1 MKNISPWVTALLASF
16 LHLSLSAQNVL
27 DHEKKIYT
35 DTADKVFVNMD
46 VPLYL
51 SISANSDGSNGTVLK
66 GQEPKYSYPMYLDT
80 EGYNT
85 FRSPSKV
92 DPETGKIVYPKED
105 VIFELYA
112 DGTAPSIKIN
122 YGGENRIEVDGTAV
136 INGNQVSFEAN
147 DNLAGVSE
155 INYSLGQAAYQKY
168 SQPIKLTEDK
178 VYTIR
183 YYAVDNVGNVGE
195 PSTVKVRP
203 DTKPPVTSIAI
214 DGDQSD
220 NTLSQRTTIALEAND
235 NIAGLSK
242 IFWSIDDGRT
252 YTYGQP
258 IRLSALSEGEHTLT
272 YFATDKVDNNE
283 EKKTFTFFLDKSA
296 PRVISEVVGNT
307 FIANGKE
314 YFSGRTKLKLVA
326 LDNKAGVKEILYSV
340 NGGQYTL
347 YEEPFYVKQAGNLD
361 IDVLA
366 IDNVN
371 NRQTI
376 EEISGNSKNRS
387 YVDLSGP
394 NLSHSFSGP
403 SFVINDTTYLNGTSR
418 INLRGTDGESGF
430 KEIDWQLNGGSLET
444 YDGPISIV
452 GEGFYNI
459 TYNGYDN
466 LQNSNT
472 SNALVYIDNTGP
484 DVYNRFS
491 IESKKMM
498 EKDGEKL
505 NVYPPHVVLF
515 LSATDKHAGLDNITY
530 KVNGSGDLAYRGL
543 IQDFKKDTQYTIEVN
558 VTDKLGNENSE
569 EIKFFIE

>member
-1 MKNISPWVTALLASF
+1 MKNITPVLTVLLTCLILAS
-16 LHLSLSAQNVL
+16 SAQTVL

-35 DTADKVFVNMD
+35 DTADKVFVNIE

-51 SISANSDGSNGTVLK
+51 SISAKPDGSDGTVLK
-66 GQEPKYSYPMYLDT
+66 GQDPKYSYPMYLDT

-112 DGTAPSIKIN
+112 DGTAPTVNIN
-122 YGGENRIEVDGTAV
+122 YGGENRIVVDGTSI
-136 INGNQVSFEAN
+136 INGNQVSLDAS
-147 DNLAGVSE
+147 DNLAGVSD
-155 INYSLGQAAYQKY
+155 IYYALGSAAYQKY
-168 SQPIKLTEDK
+168 TQPIKLTEDK
-178 VYTIR
+178 IYTIS
-183 YYAVDNVGNVGE
+183 YYAVDNVGNAGTPASVA
-195 PSTVKVRP
+195 VRP
-203 DTKPPVTSIAI
+203 DLKAPISSFEVE
-214 DGDQSD
+214 GDQSEI
-220 NTLSQRTTIALEAND
+220 SVSERTTISLSAED
-235 NIAGLSK
+235 DISGLAK

-258 IRLSALSEGEHTLT
+258 IRLSSLAEGEHTLT
-272 YFATDKVDNNE
+272 YFAADKVDNTE
-283 EKKTFTFFLDKSA
+283 EKKSYTFFLDKSA

-347 YEEPFYVKQAGNLD
+347 YEEPFFLTQAGNLD

-366 IDNVN
+366 IDKVN
-371 NRQTI
+371 NKQTI

-403 SFVINDTTYLNGTSR
+403 SFEINDTTYLNGTSK
-418 INLRGTDGESGF
+418 IILTGTDSESGF
-430 KEIDWQLNGGSLET
+430 KEIDWQLNSGSLET

-459 TYNGYDN
+459 TFNGYDN

-484 DVYNRFS
+484 DIFNRFS
-491 IESKKMM
+491 IESSKVR
-498 EKDGEKL
+498 EIDGDEL
-505 NVYPPHVVLF
+505 TVYPPHVVLF

-530 KVNGSGDLAYRGL
+530 RVNGSGDLAYRGL
-543 IQDFKKDTQYTIEVN
+543 IQDFKKNTKYTITVN
-558 VTDKLGNENSE
+558 VTDKLGNENAKE
-569 EIKFFIE
+569 VKFYIE